1 MCAHPNPGRTRFA
14 AEELLRRLF
23 QFASVVY
30 LMTGRNKHSVLHQFV
45 HHLAEMPRETQKT
58 SLLSPLGKGNRNVA
72 GTLRSHHAQ
81 LLKQALLCCALA
93 AKRRSWISHRNTF
106 SLLGSLSNPR
116 VKKNPSLLGLFGAP
130 QWCCLTSGGW
140 YLSFDE
146 FLLQF

>member
-23 QFASVVY
+23 QCASIAY
-30 LMTGRNKHSVLHQFV
+30 LMTGRNKKTVFC
-45 HHLAEMPRETQKT
+45 T
-58 SLLSPLGKGNRNVA
+58 SLYITLLKCPVKLKKTPLSPLGKGSRNVA

-93 AKRRSWISHRNTF
+93 AKPRSWISYRNAF
-106 SLLGSLSNPR
+106 PLPGSLSNPR
-116 VKKNPSLLGLFGAP
+116 IETSLLGLFGAP
-130 QWCCLTSGGW
+130 QWCCLTSGCC

>member
-30 LMTGRNKHSVLHQFV
+30 LMTGRNKRSVLHKFV
-45 HHLAEMPRETQKT
+45 HHLAEMPSETQNP
-58 SLLSPLGKGNRNVA
+58 LSPLGKGNRNVA

-81 LLKQALLCCALA
+81 LLKQALLYCALA
-93 AKRRSWISHRNTF
+93 AKRRSWISYRNAF

-116 VKKNPSLLGLFGAP
+116 IKKPAYLGCVGLHSGAA
-130 QWCCLTSGGW
+130 
-140 YLSFDE
+140 
-146 FLLQF
+146 